1 MKDYKKYKQAIEA
14 MIENLGESDSKI
26 LIQIYTI
33 LKTYLKRRGR

>member
-1 MKDYKKYKQAIEA
+1 MKDHKKYQKAIA
-14 MIENLGESDSKI
+14 TMIGNLGESDCKI

>member
-1 MKDYKKYKQAIEA
+1 MKDLKKYQQVVIEI
-14 MIENLGESDSKI
+14 IENLEESDYKI